1 MPSPVVNDFQP
12 AGAADAGAVEAGDC
26 DAAVGGAL
34 AEGAAD
40 VDDADDVAE
49 DVADGVVAGDELAAG
64 AAAGDP
70 HPASKTR
77 AKHAAE
83 PTVAKD
89 AVRRM
94 SPSPGD
100 ASGCTI
106 LRVSAAE
113 YRALGP

>member
-26 DAAVGGAL
+26 DAAVGVVVGI
-34 AEGAAD
+34 
-40 VDDADDVAE
+40 AE
-49 DVADGVVAGDELAAG
+49 DVADGVVAEVALAAG

-70 HPASKTR
+70 HPASKTT

-100 ASGCTI
+100 ESGCTI